1 MTQLPRFKVNRI
13 FTDFLGLYN
22 IPIFLLYI
30 TQLTMSSFI
39 PILFPCPAELEES
52 MGMRLDLVQPL
63 SQVWVGMRLNLVQ
76 WDNFQS
82 LTKRN

>member
-1 MTQLPRFKVNRI
+1 
-13 FTDFLGLYN
+13 
-22 IPIFLLYI
+22 
-30 TQLTMSSFI
+30 MSSFI
-39 PILFPCPAELEES
+39 PILFPCPAELGES

-63 SQVWVGMRLNLVQ
+63 SQVWVGMRLDLVQ